1 MFKTLTRAMN
11 MFSIRNMYYNIS
23 DKQLL
28 TRHISK
34 YSSGRIGLLCC
45 NAAKNKCDCSHTCKR
60 FEPLQTESNEKEF
73 KCEIT
78 NLPPRVGDIDC
89 SCKSMCMVK
98 KSETMTIMDSK
109 KND

>member
-1 MFKTLTRAMN
+1 M
-11 MFSIRNMYYNIS
+11 
-23 DKQLL
+23 
-28 TRHISK
+28 
-34 YSSGRIGLLCC
+34 
-45 NAAKNKCDCSHTCKR
+45 KCI
-60 FEPLQTESNEKEF
+60 QTESNEKEF